1 MTDEVIFTCPH
12 CEQSLEAPPNMAGD
26 TLACPSCQ
34 KHMTIPTPK
43 KTPSKARPKRP
54 QHHPPKSARKPAQ
67 GVKCQQCGSSMVKTK
82 KAFRN
87 LGLQV
92 AGLLVFLLG
101 IGLLFAFPIGT
112 FFGIV
117 LMIAAARMGYK
128 EKKIW
133 KCPKCG
139 HFFEIA

>member
-1 MTDEVIFTCPH
+1 
-12 CEQSLEAPPNMAGD
+12 
-26 TLACPSCQ
+26 
-34 KHMTIPTPK
+34 
-43 KTPSKARPKRP
+43 
-54 QHHPPKSARKPAQ
+54 
-67 GVKCQQCGSSMVKTK
+67 MVKTK